1 MNVQHRPKCRRA
13 KALTARVEPPGL
25 RAGLAPALGG
35 GSAAVAGRSDSWGR
49 RAGSLQLDSGL
60 VRPREPSDVSRGEH
74 LICVVGAGRRGRRIA
89 QAHLLGSACRGAPA
103 QLSRTSPDIARP
115 PSGTAPSPFPASS
128 KINNS
133 WPFAREHLWGFIKK
147 QKGFTSSEPA
157 KVCAAIRK
165 GFLACHLAMWK
176 KLAEWPK
183 TMTGLPS
190 TSGTT
195 ASVVIIRGLKMYVAH
210 VGDSGV
216 VLGIQDDPKDDFIR
230 AVEVTQDHKPELP
243 KERERIEGLGGSVM
257 NKSGVNR
264 VVWKRPRLSHNGPVR
279 RSTVIDQIPF
289 LAVARALGDLWS
301 YDFFSG
307 EFVVSPEPD
316 TSVHTLDPQKHK
328 YIILGSDGL
337 WNMIPPQ
344 DAISMCQDQEEKK
357 YLMGEHGQSCAK
369 MLVNRAL
376 GRWRQRMLRADN
388 TSAIV
393 ICISPGVDGQGN
405 FTSEDELYLNLTDS
419 PSYNSQEA
427 CVLTPSP
434 CSTPPV
440 KSLEEDPWPR
450 LNSKDHIPTLVR
462 SNAFSENYLEVPAE
476 IARGNV
482 QAAVIPSKD
491 PEPLEE
497 NCTKALTLRT
507 HDSLNNSLSVGLVP
521 TNSTNAIMDQKNLK
535 MSTPGQMKAQEVERT
550 PPANFKRTLEES
562 NSGPLMKKHRRN
574 GLSRNSGAQPASL
587 PTTSQRKNS
596 VKLTMRRRLRGQKKI
611 GNPLL
616 HQHRKTV
623 CVC

>member
-1 MNVQHRPKCRRA
+1 MAGLYSLGVSVFSDQGGRKYMEDVTQIVVEPEPTAEEKRSPRRSLSQPSPPALPGGEVSGKGPAVGAREAGDPAPDAGASPAPGRCCRRRSSVA
-13 KALTARVEPPGL
+13 FFAVCDGH
-25 RAGLAPALGG
+25 GG
-35 GSAAVAGRSDSWGR
+35 REAA
-49 RAGSLQLDSGL
+49 Q
-60 VRPREPSDVSRGEH
+60 
-74 LICVVGAGRRGRRIA
+74 
-89 QAHLLGSACRGAPA
+89 
-103 QLSRTSPDIARP
+103 
-115 PSGTAPSPFPASS
+115 
-128 KINNS
+128 
-133 WPFAREHLWGFIKK
+133 FAREHLWGFIKK

-195 ASVVIIRGLKMYVAH
+195 ASVVIIRGMKMYVAH

-216 VLGIQDDPKDDFIR
+216 VLGIQDDPDDFVR
-230 AVEVTQDHKPELP
+230 AVEVTQDHKPELLQ
-243 KERERIEGLGGSVM
+243 ERERLGLGGSVM

-264 VVWKRPRLSHNGPVR
+264 VVWKRPRLTHNGPVR

-357 YLMGEHGQSCAK
+357 YMMGGEHGQSCAK

-393 ICISPGVDGQGN
+393 ICISPGVGSQGN
-405 FTSEDELYLNLTDS
+405 FTNDDELYLNLTDS
-419 PSYNSQEA
+419 PSYNSQETS
-427 CVLTPSP
+427 LRTPSP
-434 CSTPPV
+434 SSTPPV
-440 KSLEEDPWPR
+440 KSMEEDPWSR
-450 LNSKDHIPTLVR
+450 LNSKDHVPALVR

-476 IARGNV
+476 VARGNV
-482 QAAVIPSKD
+482 QAAVLPSKD

-497 NCTKALTLRT
+497 NCTKALTLRI
-507 HDSLNNSLSVGLVP
+507 HDSLSNSLSVGLVP
-521 TNSTNAIMDQKNLK
+521 TNSTNTIMDPKNLK
-535 MSTPGQMKAQEVERT
+535 MSTSGQMKAQEVERT

-562 NSGPLMKKHRRN
+562 NSGPLMKKHKRN
-574 GLSRNSGAQPASL
+574 GLSRSNSAQPASL
-587 PTTSQRKNS
+587 ATTSQRKNS